1 MLKNI
6 SMELM
11 MSNKIFCTLLLSLG
25 FVGCASVPKAD
36 QNASTAVKQFNAP
49 QEGNA
54 GIYVYRSASVK
65 GAALKKDVWVDGE
78 CLGETSRGV
87 FFYKEVM
94 GNQKHTIST
103 ESEFSPNHL
112 DIETEA
118 GKQYFVQQFIKMG
131 AFVGGANLKLVDEQ
145 TGKKAISEYAFAQ
158 GGNCSKAT
166 IALK

>member
-1 MLKNI
+1 MGFF
-6 SMELM
+6 
-11 MSNKIFCTLLLSLG
+11 MSKKIIFTLLLSLG

-36 QNASTAVKQFNAP
+36 QQASDTVKQFTAP
-49 QEGNA
+49 QDGNA

-87 FFYKEVM
+87 FFYKEVL
-94 GNQKHTIST
+94 GNRNHTIST

-112 DIETEA
+112 EIQTEA

-131 AFVGGANLKLVDEQ
+131 AFTGGANLKQVDEQ
-145 TGKKAISEYAFAQ
+145 TGKQAVSEYAFAK

-166 IALK
+166 LALK